1 MKSKKII
8 SLVLATVFL
17 SSAAALAACSCN
29 GGGNNNSSSS
39 SLSSSDVNSST
50 TSSSSEDSSSYFP
63 EAPVKEDEFK
73 DSDIVLCNNGTSSY
87 KVVLP
92 NNASAALEWA
102 ANELI
107 TFVEKATSVRLEKVS
122 EATLGAN
129 ATTQENLISIGE
141 TELFKGTGVTVTQAE
156 LTTDGYKIIN
166 KDNTLFIC
174 GPTDWGTSF
183 GTLEFLHHQ
192 VGYEAYTAD
201 EIAYEKSDVLML
213 KDFGT
218 YIDVPAFEG
227 RAMDGIAN
235 YDYNTS
241 YRNRIVG
248 FYGSGEARYGG
259 NKKSHWI
266 PGPDHTMHA
275 ILPSAEYGD
284 FYNPS
289 TQMCF
294 SRPEILE
301 EMTKNLIRLIQERP
315 EGYIINVGAE
325 DGKGYCECQTC
336 ADDIAKYKISGYFVR
351 FMNKLIKNIED
362 WKAENCP
369 DRYLIYCSFAYGGTL
384 EPPTK
389 EVNGEYVALDESC
402 IPHEKLYM
410 KITGSSC
417 VMHTMDNPNCSAN
430 VNVSKYYYGWSAI
443 CPRLMVW
450 DYAANYLCYLP
461 FHNDI
466 DHIQSSYA
474 FYKEMGVINVFT
486 EMNSG
491 GSITSFGF
499 LREYLR
505 GKCMWDPDQNIE
517 ELINEYFAAYYK
529 DVAPLMRQ
537 VFDLYR
543 SHFRA
548 LDYTSLTG
556 HQSISTLVYLNTTL
570 WPRNLVDSARVLL
583 EQALEICDNMQ
594 DQDTAGKL
602 RIRVEEELV
611 CLEVL
616 QVLFYDEYGYDMNK
630 RMAFIETFEQKTLD
644 MNITHYRE
652 HESMAQFIAG
662 RKK

>member
-1 MKSKKII
+1 MKAKKVL
-8 SLVLATVFL
+8 SVVLATLFI
-17 SSAAALAACSCN
+17 SSAAAMAACSCGGN
-29 GGGNNNSSSS
+29 GNTGGGVSSSMTGGSSSS
-39 SLSSSDVNSST
+39 ATNS
-50 TSSSSEDSSSYFP
+50 SSSYFP
-63 EAPVKEDEFK
+63 EAPVKEDAFE
-73 DSDIVLCNNGTSSY
+73 DSTITLCENGTSAY

-92 NNASAALEWA
+92 TDASTALQWA

-107 TFVEKATSVRLEKVS
+107 TFVEKATGVRLPIVQESTLAAGVTTAEK
-122 EATLGAN
+122 
-129 ATTQENLISIGE
+129 LISIGE
-141 TELFKGTGVTVTQAE
+141 TELFKATGTTVTQAE

-166 KDNTLFIC
+166 DENTVFIC
-174 GPTDWGTSF
+174 GNTDWGTSF

-192 VGYEAYTAD
+192 VGYESYTAD

-213 KDFGT
+213 KNFGT
-218 YIDVPAFEG
+218 YIDVPAFEA

-266 PGPDHTMHA
+266 PGPDHTMQM
-275 ILPSAEYGD
+275 ILPESTYGD

-294 SRPEILE
+294 SREDILE
-301 EMTKNLIRLIQERP
+301 AMYENLIRLIEERP

-325 DGKGYCECQTC
+325 DGKGYCECSTC
-336 ADDIAKYKISGYFVR
+336 TEEIAKYKISGYFVR
-351 FMNKLIKNIED
+351 FMNKLIEKIEA
-362 WKAENCP
+362 WKKENCP

-384 EPPTK
+384 EPPTE
-389 EVNGEYVALDESC
+389 EVNGEYVVLDESC

-417 VMHTMDNPNCSAN
+417 VMHTMDNPNCTQN
-430 VNVSKYYYGWSAI
+430 MNLSKYFYGWNSI

-466 DHIQSSYA
+466 DHIQSSYQ

-486 EMNSG
+486 EMNSA

-505 GKCMWDPDQNIE
+505 GKCMWNPDQNVE
-517 ELINEYFAAYYK
+517 ELIDNFFAAYYK
-529 DVAPLMRQ
+529 DTAPLMRR

-548 LDYTSLTG
+548 LDYTSING
-556 HQSISTLVYLNTTL
+556 HQQISTLVYLNTTL
-570 WPRNLVDSARVLL
+570 WPRNVVDSARKLL
-583 EQALEICDNMQ
+583 EEALDVCDNMQ
-594 DQDTAGKL
+594 DQDTASKL

-611 CLEVL
+611 CLELL

-630 RMAFIETFEQKTLD
+630 RAAFIDTFEQKTLA
-644 MNITHYRE
+644 MNITKYRE
-652 HESMAQFIAG
+652 HESMSAFLAG